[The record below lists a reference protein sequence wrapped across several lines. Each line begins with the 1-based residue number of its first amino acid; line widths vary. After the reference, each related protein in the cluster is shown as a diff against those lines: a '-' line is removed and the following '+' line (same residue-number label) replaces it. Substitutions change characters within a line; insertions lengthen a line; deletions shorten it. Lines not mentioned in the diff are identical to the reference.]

1 MRRITPLALGLCFAL
16 GSSALAAQC
25 VPTAQILDVV
35 GKHHEAPVW
44 RADVPGGVVVL
55 YQSEKPGG
63 TFTIVF
69 HSPSGTSCHI
79 ASGDGYAPMAP
90 DYVRFKPRS

>member
-25 VPTAQILDVV
+25 VPTAQIMSILTN
-35 GKHHEAPVW
+35 HQEAPTW
-44 RADVPGGVVVL
+44 RGDVPGGVVVL

-79 ASGDGYAPMAP
+79 ASGDGYAPMEAN
-90 DYVRFKPRS
+90 YLRFKPRS